1 MLCALPTEPPAPCS
15 GAMGLK
21 AELPPL
27 LKADSCPLA
36 SGSGAAEAVPAVPRS
51 PTQKEES
58 MFPHSIQHHSMQ
70 FVTLTRCLLIE
81 G

>member
-1 MLCALPTEPPAPCS
+1 MSEGWRPMLCALPTEPPAPCS

-36 SGSGAAEAVPAVPRS
+36 CGRGAAEAVPAVPAS
-51 PTQKEES
+51 PTQEEKIPD
-58 MFPHSIQHHSMQ
+58 PHMLRT
-70 FVTLTRCLLIE
+70 V
-81 G
+81 